1 MIDGKTASEIFDSI
15 RQHVTTGALAP
26 GETLPPVRELASE
39 LSVNRNTVA
48 AAYKRLV
55 TSGLALS
62 QGRNGTVIKGAPSPL
77 ALEGSSP
84 DTPLTDLSGGN
95 PDPQRLPDLSSYFS
109 TINKSPRLYGDAAVS
124 PGLHAWAKQWMQDA
138 IPDEGEIDITSG
150 AIDAIERLLCA
161 HLLPGDSVAVED
173 PCFLS
178 SISMLRYAG
187 FSAIPVGVDSEGMQ
201 PEMLEQ
207 ALKNGARA
215 VILTPRAHNPTGCS
229 LSASRAAALQN
240 IVAKYPQALVI
251 IDDHFALLSSSPWHP
266 VIAPETLHWSVVR
279 SMSKTLGPDL
289 RLAIVASDPATSA
302 RLRLRLNSGSQWV
315 SHLLQDLVHACLSDK
330 NYQRTL
336 AQTRKF
342 YASQQQKLA
351 CALQRTGLTH
361 APGDGLNAWLPLK
374 SHSQGI
380 AFMLAKAGWLVREG
394 EAFGVN
400 APAHGLRITLS
411 TLGDGDI
418 NKLAA
423 DIHQALKR

>member
-39 LSVNRNTVA
+39 LNVNRNTVA

-62 QGRNGTVIKGAPSPL
+62 QGRNGTVIKGAPFPL

-124 PGLHAWAKQWMQDA
+124 PALHAWAKQWMQDA
-138 IPDEGEIDITSG
+138 VPDEGEIDITSG

-251 IDDHFALLSSSPWHP
+251 IDDHFALLSSSLWHP

-279 SMSKTLGPDL
+279 SMSKTLGRICVSPLSPAIPPPQPD
-289 RLAIVASDPATSA
+289 
-302 RLRLRLNSGSQWV
+302 
-315 SHLLQDLVHACLSDK
+315 C
-330 NYQRTL
+330 
-336 AQTRKF
+336 
-342 YASQQQKLA
+342 A
-351 CALQRTGLTH
+351 CAL
-361 APGDGLNAWLPLK
+361 
-374 SHSQGI
+374 I
-380 AFMLAKAGWLVREG
+380 
-394 EAFGVN
+394 
-400 APAHGLRITLS
+400 PAVSGSVICCK
-411 TLGDGDI
+411 I
-418 NKLAA
+418 
-423 DIHQALKR
+423 

>member
-39 LSVNRNTVA
+39 LNVNRNTVA

-62 QGRNGTVIKGAPSPL
+62 QGRNGTVIKGTPSPL

-124 PGLHAWAKQWMQDA
+124 PALHAWAKQWMQDA
-138 IPDEGEIDITSG
+138 VPDEGEIDITSG

-336 AQTRKF
+336 AQTRQF

-374 SHSQGI
+374 RHSQGI